1 MAGVTDLS
9 SRYGSR
15 TRPRWFW
22 PAVAAIGIVVG
33 VSFAAWVGFQDE
45 PVKGR
50 LWGYDVK
57 SDHLVTLKVDVI
69 RPDPLAVRCTVYA
82 QAADHSIVGEK
93 TVDVSPGTA
102 EKTRIMIDVQTE
114 RRAVTGV
121 LKTCEPKT

>member
-9 SRYGSR
+9 SRYGTR

-22 PAVAAIGIVVG
+22 PAIAAIGIAIG
-33 VSFAAWVGFQDE
+33 ISFAAWVGFQDE

-93 TVDVSPGTA
+93 TVDVSAGTA
-102 EKTRIMIDVQTE
+102 EKTRVTIDVQTE

-121 LKTCEPKT
+121 LKTCEPRS

>member
-1 MAGVTDLS
+1 MTDLS
-9 SRYGSR
+9 SRYGTR

-22 PAVAAIGIVVG
+22 PAIAAIGIAIG

-93 TVDVSPGTA
+93 TVDVAAGKA
-102 EKTRIMIDVQTE
+102 EKTRITIDVQTE
-114 RRAVTGV
+114 RKAVTGV
-121 LKTCEPKT
+121 LKTCEPRG